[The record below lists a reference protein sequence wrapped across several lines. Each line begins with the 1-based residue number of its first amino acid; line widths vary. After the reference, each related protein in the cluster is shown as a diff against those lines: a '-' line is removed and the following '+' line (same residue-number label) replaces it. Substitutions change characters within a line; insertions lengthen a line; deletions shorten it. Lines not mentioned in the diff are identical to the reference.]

1 MNKQK
6 DINMNKKEKEEKIVM
21 NTEFSKV
28 NNEQLAMITGG
39 VGFYSRAGKRL
50 CEKIVKEYKETQE
63 RLRKEKEEEER
74 RRKEQIAMCEV
85 ELDDGLMPA
94 ILFK

>member
-1 MNKQK
+1 M
-6 DINMNKKEKEEKIVM
+6 
-21 NTEFSKV
+21 
-28 NNEQLAMITGG
+28 
-39 VGFYSRAGKRL
+39 
-50 CEKIVKEYKETQE
+50 VKEYKEAQE

-85 ELDDGLMPA
+85 DLDDGLMPA

>member
-1 MNKQK
+1 M
-6 DINMNKKEKEEKIVM
+6 M
-21 NTEFSKV
+21 NTEFKKV

-50 CEKIVKEYKETQE
+50 GEKMVKEYKEAQE

-85 ELDDGLMPA
+85 DLDDGLMPA